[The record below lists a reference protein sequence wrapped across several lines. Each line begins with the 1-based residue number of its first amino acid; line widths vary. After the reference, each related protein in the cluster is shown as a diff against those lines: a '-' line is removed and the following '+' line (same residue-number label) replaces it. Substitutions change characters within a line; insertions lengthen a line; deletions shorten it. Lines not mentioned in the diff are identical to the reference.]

1 MSRKIT
7 LLLYILLFGVNQF
20 AQQKVELFPS
30 ELNIKPFVANF
41 LEPKVGF
48 MFMSGKN
55 SLRLDI
61 GNSKD
66 FIHLVDGNMIISF
79 GGDFFTF
86 TKLRGEADFHF
97 PVDAVDYLF
106 GLNGSFKIKN
116 EYTECG
122 MRVRL
127 SHISAHFVDG
137 HYDNYS
143 NSWRGGRT
151 PRVYSREFVELTP
164 FYSVKDLRVYAS
176 YSYLFHVV
184 PKEIGKNIF
193 QFGGEKFFNL
203 SFADYLFP
211 FIAYDLRLTKIGK
224 YSGTNS
230 FSTGVKVGKKD
241 SGGISFMIDYFSG
254 NNIHGEYFDY
264 KEKYVAFGMNVD
276 L

>member
-7 LLLYILLFGVNQF
+7 LLLFVLLFGGNNF
-20 AQQKVELFPS
+20 AQTKYELFPS
-30 ELNIKPFVANF
+30 ELNIKPFVANI
-41 LEPKVGF
+41 LEPKAGCLF
-48 MFMSGKN
+48 TSGKN
-55 SLRLDI
+55 NLRLDI
-61 GNSKD
+61 GTSKD
-66 FIHLVDGNMIISF
+66 FVQFGSKEKTYSF

-86 TKLRGEADFHF
+86 TKLRGEKDFHF

-106 GLNGSFKIKN
+106 GLNGSIKIKN
-116 EYTECG
+116 ANSECG
-122 MRVRL
+122 LRFRL

-137 HYDNYS
+137 HFDNYS
-143 NSWRGGRT
+143 NTWRGDRT
-151 PRVYSREFVELTP
+151 PRVYSREFIELTP
-164 FYSVKDLRVYAS
+164 FYMLNDLRIYVG

-184 PKEIGKNIF
+184 PKEIGKNIL
-193 QFGGEKFFNL
+193 QIGGEKFFTL

-230 FSTGVKVGKKD
+230 LSAGVKVGKKD
-241 SGGISFMIDYFSG
+241 SGGISFMLDYFSG

-264 KEKYVAFGMNVD
+264 KENYFAFGLNLD

>member
-7 LLLYILLFGVNQF
+7 LLLFILLFGVNHF
-20 AQQKVELFPS
+20 AQKKYELFPS

-66 FIHLVDGNMIISF
+66 FIHLVDGNKIISF
-79 GGDFFTF
+79 GGDFFTY
-86 TKLRGEADFHF
+86 TKLRGETDFHF

-106 GLNGSFKIKN
+106 GLNGSVKIKD
-116 EYTECG
+116 EDTECG
-122 MRVRL
+122 LRMRL

-137 HYDNYS
+137 HFDNYS
-143 NSWRGGRT
+143 NTWRSGRT

-164 FYSVKDLRVYAS
+164 FYSSNDFRFYTS

-184 PKEIGKNIF
+184 PKEIGKSIF
-193 QFGGEKFFNL
+193 QIGGEKFFNL
-203 SFADYLFP
+203 SFTDHLFP

-224 YSGTNS
+224 YTGTNS
-230 FSTGVKVGKKD
+230 LSAGIKVGKKEN
-241 SGGISFMIDYFSG
+241 GGISFMVDYFSG

-264 KEKYVAFGMNVD
+264 KENYVAFGMNLD

>member
-7 LLLYILLFGVNQF
+7 LLLFILLFGINQF
-20 AQQKVELFPS
+20 AQQKLELFPS

-41 LEPKVGF
+41 LEPKAGCLF
-48 MFMSGKN
+48 TSGKN
-55 SLRLDI
+55 NLRLDI
-61 GNSKD
+61 GTSKD
-66 FIHLVDGNMIISF
+66 FVQFGNEEKTYSF

-86 TKLRGEADFHF
+86 TKLRGEKDFHF

-106 GLNGSFKIKN
+106 GINGSIKIKSEN
-116 EYTECG
+116 SECG
-122 MRVRL
+122 LRARL

-137 HYDNYS
+137 HFDNFL
-143 NSWRGGRT
+143 NTWRSGRT

-164 FYSVKDLRVYAS
+164 FYSMNDFRFYFSYA
-176 YSYLFHVV
+176 YLFHVV

-193 QFGGEKFFNL
+193 QIGGEKFFDL
-203 SFADYLFP
+203 SFIDFLFP
-211 FIAYDLRLTKIGK
+211 FIAYDLRLTKIEK

-230 FSTGVKVGKKD
+230 LSAGIKVGKKD

-264 KEKYVAFGMNVD
+264 KEKYVAVGLNLD

>member
-7 LLLYILLFGVNQF
+7 LLFFILLFGVDQF
-20 AQQKVELFPS
+20 AQQKFELFPS
-30 ELNIKPFVANF
+30 ELNIKPFVANT
-41 LEPKVGF
+41 LEPKAGF

-61 GNSKD
+61 GTSKD
-66 FIHLVDGNMIISF
+66 FVQFGNDEKTYSF

-86 TKLRGEADFHF
+86 TKLRGEKDFHF

-106 GLNGSFKIKN
+106 GLNGSIKIKN
-116 EYTECG
+116 ANSECG
-122 MRVRL
+122 LRMRL

-137 HYDNYS
+137 HFDNYTGA
-143 NSWRGGRT
+143 WRGGRT
-151 PRVYSREFVELTP
+151 PRVYSREFVEFTP
-164 FYSVKDLRVYAS
+164 FYLVNDLRVYTS

-184 PKEIGKNIF
+184 PKEIGKSIF
-193 QFGGEKFFNL
+193 QIGGEKFFNL

-230 FSTGVKVGKKD
+230 LSAGVKIGKKN
-241 SGGISFMIDYFSG
+241 SGGISFIVDYFSG

-264 KEKYVAFGMNVD
+264 KEKYVAFGLNLD